1 MQVYQMILKYQAIKE
16 KLENKRMSSTVD
28 VNDVLK
34 DLDNLDPFESYIPEV
49 PLCVKEWYNDV
60 QSDFY
65 NSLDN
70 LIRFCYRN
78 TEIPICKW
86 FINTED
92 AVKILINVHQF
103 GYKIKEEKKYLVK
116 MIGLDKDESY
126 LKYNIKSD
134 FWYLGT
140 NEEYHNTIVKH
151 TMKELEDNGFKEV
164 FPSPLFEIIEV
175 KE

>member
-1 MQVYQMILKYQAIKE
+1 MQVYQMILKYKAIKE
-16 KLENKRMSSTVD
+16 KLENKRMPSTID

-49 PLCVKEWYNDV
+49 PECVKDWYNDV

-92 AVKILINVHQF
+92 AVKILINVNQF
-103 GYKIKEEKKYLVK
+103 GFKVEKEKKYLVK
-116 MIGLDKDESY
+116 LKNVQKGSESFKFDTIIGKWYFGFNQESSTAR
-126 LKYNIKSD
+126 L
-134 FWYLGT
+134 
-140 NEEYHNTIVKH
+140 YHT
-151 TMKELEDNGFKEV
+151 KEDLVNAGFEWM
-164 FPSPLFEIIEV
+164 FSCPGFEIEEI
-175 KE
+175 

>member
-16 KLENKRMSSTVD
+16 KLENKRMPSTVD

-34 DLDNLDPFESYIPEV
+34 DLSNLDPFKSYIPEV
-49 PLCVKEWYNDV
+49 PELVKDWYYEV

-65 NSLDN
+65 NSLYN

-86 FINTED
+86 FINTDD

-103 GYKIKEEKKYLVK
+103 GFKVEKEKRYLVK
-116 MIGLDKDESY
+116 MKGLEIDEAY
-126 LKYNIKSD
+126 LKFQLDDKY
-134 FWYLGT
+134 WYMGIF
-140 NEEYHNTIVKH
+140 EEYKHARVKH
-151 TMKELEDNGFKEV
+151 TKTELEEAGFGWV
-164 FPSPLFEIIEV
+164 FDCPGIEIEEI
-175 KE
+175 

>member
-34 DLDNLDPFESYIPEV
+34 DLDNLDPFESYIQEV
-49 PLCVKEWYNDV
+49 PLCVKEWYHDV

-103 GYKIKEEKKYLVK
+103 GFKVEKEKKYLVK
-116 MIGLDKDESY
+116 LKNVQKGSESFKFDTIIGKWYFGFNQESSTAR
-126 LKYNIKSD
+126 L
-134 FWYLGT
+134 
-140 NEEYHNTIVKH
+140 YHT
-151 TMKELEDNGFKEV
+151 KEDLVNAGFEWM
-164 FPSPLFEIIEV
+164 FSCPGFEIEEI
-175 KE
+175 

>member
-1 MQVYQMILKYQAIKE
+1 MQIYQMILKYQTLKE
-16 KLENKRMSSTVD
+16 KSEKNRTASIVD
-28 VNDVLK
+28 INDVLK
-34 DLDNLDPFESYIPEV
+34 DLDNLDPFERYIPVV
-49 PLCVKEWYNDV
+49 PECVKDWYNEV

-103 GYKIKEEKKYLVK
+103 GFKVKKEKKYLVK
-116 MIGLDKDESY
+116 LKNVQKGSESFKFDMVIGKWYFGFNQESSTARLY
-126 LKYNIKSD
+126 HTKEDIVNAGFEWMFNCPGIEI
-134 FWYLGT
+134 
-140 NEEYHNTIVKH
+140 EEI
-151 TMKELEDNGFKEV
+151 
-164 FPSPLFEIIEV
+164 
-175 KE
+175 

>member
-1 MQVYQMILKYQAIKE
+1 MQLYQMILKYQALKE
-16 KLENKRMSSTVD
+16 KSENNRTASTVD
-28 VNDVLK
+28 INDVLK
-34 DLDNLDPFESYIPEV
+34 DLDNLDPFGSYIPEV
-49 PLCVKEWYNDV
+49 PECVKDWYYEV

-103 GYKIKEEKKYLVK
+103 GFKVKKEKKYLVK
-116 MIGLDKDESY
+116 LKGVANGTKALKHNIRADSWYMGVINESVD
-126 LKYNIKSD
+126 LKMFHTKEELIKA
-134 FWYLGT
+134 
-140 NEEYHNTIVKH
+140 
-151 TMKELEDNGFKEV
+151 GFEEV
-164 FPSPLFEIIEV
+164 FDNTMFEIDEV
-175 KE
+175 E

>member
-16 KLENKRMSSTVD
+16 KLENKRMPSTID

-49 PLCVKEWYNDV
+49 PLCVKEWYHDV

-78 TEIPICKW
+78 TEISICKW

-103 GYKIKEEKKYLVK
+103 GFKVEKEKRYLVK
-116 MIGLDKDESY
+116 MKGLEIDEAY
-126 LKYNIKSD
+126 LKFQLDDKY
-134 FWYLGT
+134 WYMGIF
-140 NEEYHNTIVKH
+140 EEYKHARVKH
-151 TMKELEDNGFKEV
+151 TKTELEEAGFVWV
-164 FPSPLFEIIEV
+164 FDCPGIEIEEI
-175 KE
+175 

>member
-16 KLENKRMSSTVD
+16 KLENKRMPSTID

-34 DLDNLDPFESYIPEV
+34 DLDNLDPFKSYIPEV
-49 PLCVKEWYNDV
+49 PLCVKEWYHDV

-103 GYKIKEEKKYLVK
+103 GFKVEKEKKYLVK
-116 MIGLDKDESY
+116 LKNVQKGSESF
-126 LKYNIKSD
+126 KFDTIIEK
-134 FWYLGT
+134 WYFGFNQESSTARL
-140 NEEYHNTIVKH
+140 YHT
-151 TMKELEDNGFKEV
+151 KEDLVNDGFEWM
-164 FPSPLFEIIEV
+164 FSCPGFEIEEI
-175 KE
+175 

>member
-16 KLENKRMSSTVD
+16 KLENKRMPSTID

-49 PLCVKEWYNDV
+49 PVCVKEWYHDV

-103 GYKIKEEKKYLVK
+103 GFKINSSKRFIVKAKGLMCSEVYIGYNQICKEWILTNSKNSEIYRIEHTKEE
-116 MIGLDKDESY
+116 LDNSGFDE
-126 LKYNIKSD
+126 LLSD
-134 FWYLGT
+134 PLWSI
-140 NEEYHNTIVKH
+140 EEV
-151 TMKELEDNGFKEV
+151 
-164 FPSPLFEIIEV
+164 
-175 KE
+175 

>member
-16 KLENKRMSSTVD
+16 KLEKNRTASTVD

-49 PLCVKEWYNDV
+49 PVCVKEWYHDV

-65 NSLDN
+65 NSLDM

-86 FINTED
+86 YINTED

-103 GYKIKEEKKYLVK
+103 GYKVISEKENKYLIKISATGQYLYTDKLGKTFFTSFSK
-116 MIGLDKDESY
+116 MEYSKED
-126 LKYNIKSD
+126 LKR
-134 FWYLGT
+134 
-140 NEEYHNTIVKH
+140 
-151 TMKELEDNGFKEV
+151 LEFDWV
-164 FPSPLFEIIEV
+164 FDHKGIEV
-175 KE
+175 EEV

>member
-49 PLCVKEWYNDV
+49 PECVKDWYYEV

-70 LIRFCYRN
+70 LIRFCYMN

-103 GYKIKEEKKYLVK
+103 GYKVISEKENKYLIKISATGQYLFTDKLGKTFFTSFSK
-116 MIGLDKDESY
+116 MEYSKED
-126 LKYNIKSD
+126 LKRLEFDWVFDHKGIEI
-134 FWYLGT
+134 
-140 NEEYHNTIVKH
+140 EEV
-151 TMKELEDNGFKEV
+151 
-164 FPSPLFEIIEV
+164 
-175 KE
+175 

>member
-16 KLENKRMSSTVD
+16 KLENRRMPSTID

-49 PLCVKEWYNDV
+49 PLCVKEWYHDV

-103 GYKIKEEKKYLVK
+103 GYKVISEKEKKYLVK
-116 MIGLDKDESY
+116 LKGVANGTKA
-126 LKYNIKSD
+126 LKYNTNTGT
-134 FWYLGT
+134 WYMGVIRESTELRLYHTKESLDSVGFS
-140 NEEYHNTIVKH
+140 NVFDNPMFEVEEV
-151 TMKELEDNGFKEV
+151 
-164 FPSPLFEIIEV
+164 
-175 KE
+175 